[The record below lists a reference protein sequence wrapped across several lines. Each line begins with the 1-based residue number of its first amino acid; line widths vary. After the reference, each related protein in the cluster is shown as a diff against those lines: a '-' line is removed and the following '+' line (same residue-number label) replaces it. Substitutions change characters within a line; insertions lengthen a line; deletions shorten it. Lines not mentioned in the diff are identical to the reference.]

1 MSEVKSVEGEKGNF
15 NVSLEKVPR
24 FINTDKCT
32 GCGQCEE
39 VCPVE
44 IKSEYNMGLS
54 TKKAAY
60 RNYAQAVPGAFVISK
75 LDKAP
80 CRKACPAGLNVQGYV
95 QMVKQGKYEQ
105 ALNIIMQELPLPGIL
120 GRVCPRFCEDACRR
134 CEVDEPVAIRAL
146 KRLAADQFDPREV
159 HINCA
164 PNRDENVAIIGSGPA
179 GLSAA
184 YHLARKGIQATIHE
198 AGSQAGG
205 MLRMGIP
212 EHRLPREIL
221 DQEIEVITNLGVEIK
236 LNSSLGKDFQLK
248 DLFDQGN
255 KAVFLAIGA
264 HVAMPLGIPG
274 EKTAGVRQGVDF
286 LREVNSTGTAQI
298 GNKVAIV
305 GGGNVAV
312 DVARVACRLGA
323 KEVNIVYRRTKAE
336 MPALPEE
343 IEAALEEGINIY
355 FLAAP
360 QEIQTRD
367 GEITGLRC
375 IQMELGEPDSSGRR
389 RPVPVPGSEYD
400 LEVDQVIPAIG
411 QKPDIS
417 MLEDLEDLEFTRWG
431 TIDVDPV
438 TYSTNMQGV
447 FAGGDAQTGPWIVI
461 GAVAAGREAA
471 ESIYRYIDGKD
482 MRAGR
487 EPVDEI
493 AEPNY
498 RPIPNDICEVSRC
511 KMPELEPE
519 ERKCSFKEVELGFDP
534 ESGSREADRCLNCG
548 NCSECMQCVEVC
560 QTDAI
565 EHDQIA
571 TQKDLNVGSIIV
583 SAGFQSFDPTNLDLY
598 QYKNFANVI
607 TSMEFERILSAT
619 GPFQG
624 DLIRP
629 SDHSHPKK
637 IAWLQ
642 CVGSRDINRC
652 NNAYCSSVCCMYAI
666 KQSVIAK
673 EHTDE
678 PLDTAIFYMDI
689 RAFGKDFEKY
699 YQSAKQEQGVRF
711 VPSRIHSLEEDRKT
725 GDLIL
730 EYLDENGERQKET
743 FDLVILSTGM
753 ETSPQFRELSQR
765 LDIELDKDNLV
776 ESSTFNPVGTSR
788 DGIYACGAIQEPK
801 DIPGSVVEASA
812 AACEAEKALWEV
824 RGSETQSK
832 TYPEERPVAEQE
844 PKIGVFVCNCGS
856 NIGGIVEVP
865 QVVEYAQ
872 GLSKVEYVEDNL
884 FTCSQDTQ
892 DKMKE
897 IILEKGLNRIVV
909 AACTPKT
916 HEPLFQETLQ
926 EVGLNKYLF
935 EMANIRNQCSWVH
948 KNNPE
953 LATQKAK
960 DLVSMAVSKC
970 RRIQPLEQPTIGVN
984 NNAMVV
990 GGGVAGMSAA
1000 LGLTEQGFHTY
1011 LVERSAELGG
1021 NALYLSSTWKGE
1033 DVQSGLQDM
1042 IKRVENNKLIDVYTN
1057 AELKEATGFV
1067 GNFKTT
1073 ITADSVDITLEH
1085 GVVIIATG
1093 GKEYKPTEYLYGQ
1106 DERILTHLELDSAMA
1121 NREQRVEKANTAVFI
1136 QCVGSREPERP
1147 YCSKVC
1153 CTHSIKSAI
1162 SMKKNNPEMQIYILY
1177 RDIRTYGQR
1186 EELYQEARNLGI
1198 VFIRY
1203 NVDEKPKVTKD
1214 GSELNVR
1221 VKDHILQQ
1229 ELEIGT
1235 DLIVLASAI
1244 IPRDNDTISSMFKL
1258 PLTED
1263 NFFMEAHAKLRPVEF
1278 TNDGL
1283 FVTGMAHYPKP
1294 LEESISQA
1302 KAAASR
1308 ATEILSKDQITLEG
1322 EVSQVDEERCS
1333 GCGECVEAC
1342 PYNAIGLEVLDSGRT
1357 VARVQAA
1364 LCKGCGICA
1373 ATCPSHSIKL
1383 KGYKPDQLFA
1393 QIRAAI

>member
-1 MSEVKSVEGEKGNF
+1 M
-15 NVSLEKVPR
+15 SLEKAPR
-24 FINTDKCT
+24 FVNTDKCT

-54 TKKAAY
+54 TKKATY
-60 RNYAQAVPGAFVISK
+60 RNYAQAVPGAYVISK
-75 LDKAP
+75 LDNAP

-105 ALNIIMQELPLPGIL
+105 ALDIIMQDLPLPGIL
-120 GRVCPRFCEDACRR
+120 GRVCPRSCEDACRR
-134 CEVDEPVAIRAL
+134 CEVDESVAIRAL
-146 KRLAADQFDPREV
+146 KRLAADQFDPRNV
-159 HINCA
+159 QINCE
-164 PNRDENVAIIGSGPA
+164 PKRKEEVAIIGSGPA

-184 YHLARKGIQATIHE
+184 YHLARKGIKATIHE

-221 DQEIEVITNLGVEIK
+221 NQEIEVMSNLGVEIK
-236 LNSSLGKDFQLK
+236 LNSSLGRDFQLK

-255 KAVFLAIGA
+255 KAVYLAIGA
-264 HVAMPLGIPG
+264 HVGMPLGIPG
-274 EKTAGVRQGVDF
+274 EKSAGVRQGVDF
-286 LREVNSTGTAQI
+286 LREVNSTETAQI

-323 KEVNIVYRRTKAE
+323 KEVNIVYRRSKAE

-343 IEAALEEGINIY
+343 IEAALQEGINIY

-367 GEITGLRC
+367 GEVTGLRC

-447 FAGGDAQTGPWIVI
+447 FAGGDAQTGPWIAI

-482 MRAGR
+482 MSAGR
-487 EPVDEI
+487 EPVHET
-493 AEPNY
+493 AEPDY
-498 RPIPNDICEVSRC
+498 RPIPNDICEASRC
-511 KMPELEPE
+511 EMPELEPE
-519 ERKCSFKEVELGFDP
+519 ERKCSFQEVERGFDP
-534 ESGSREADRCLNCG
+534 KSGSREADRCLNCG
-548 NCSECMQCVEVC
+548 ICSECMQCVEAC

-565 EHDQIA
+565 EHDQVA
-571 TQKDLNVGSIIV
+571 AQKDLNVGSIIL
-583 SAGFQSFDPTNLDLY
+583 SAGFQSFDPTQLDLY

-629 SDHSHPKK
+629 SDHSHPNK

-652 NNAYCSSVCCMYAI
+652 NNAYCSAVCCMYAI

-673 EHTDE
+673 EHTEE
-678 PLDTAIFYMDI
+678 PLDTAIFYMDM

-699 YQSAKQEQGVRF
+699 YQSAKEEQEVRF
-711 VPSRIHSLEEDRKT
+711 VPSRIHSLEEDKET

-743 FDLVILSTGM
+743 FNLVILSTGM
-753 ETSPQFRELSQR
+753 ETSPQFRELSER

-812 AACEAEKALWEV
+812 AACEAEKALWKV
-824 RGSETQSK
+824 RGSEAQSK
-832 TYPEERPVAEQE
+832 TYPEERPVSEQE

-856 NIGGIVEVP
+856 NIGGIVDVP
-865 QVVEYAQ
+865 QVAKYAR
-872 GLSKVEYVEDNL
+872 GLSNVEYVEDNL

-909 AACTPKT
+909 AACTPRT

-926 EVGLNKYLF
+926 DAGLNKYLF
-935 EMANIRNQCSWVH
+935 EMANIRNHCSWVH
-948 KNNPE
+948 SREKE
-953 LATQKAK
+953 QATEKAK
-960 DLVSMAVSKC
+960 DLVSMAVS
-970 RRIQPLEQPTIGVN
+970 RSRSVQALDQPTIGVN
-984 NNAMVV
+984 NNAMVI
-990 GGGVAGMSAA
+990 GGGVSGMSAA
-1000 LGLTEQGFHTY
+1000 LGLAEQGFHTY

-1033 DVQSGLQDM
+1033 DVQNGLQDM
-1042 IKRVENNKLIDVYTN
+1042 VKRVQKNKLIDVYTN
-1057 AELKEATGFV
+1057 AELKEAAGFV

-1073 ITADSVDITLEH
+1073 ITSDSGDVTLEH
-1085 GVVIIATG
+1085 GAVIIATG
-1093 GKEYKPTEYLYGQ
+1093 GQEHKPNEYLYGQ
-1106 DERILTHLELDSAMA
+1106 DERVLTHLDWDSAMA
-1121 NREQRVEKANTAVFI
+1121 NKDQRIEKANTAVFV

-1186 EELYQEARNLGI
+1186 EELYQEARKLGI

-1203 NVDEKPKVTKD
+1203 NVEKKPEVKKD

-1221 VKDHILQQ
+1221 IKDHILNQD
-1229 ELEIGT
+1229 LDIST

-1244 IPRDNDTISSMFKL
+1244 IPRDNDTISGMFKL

-1278 TNDGL
+1278 ANEGL

-1308 ATEILSKDQITLEG
+1308 ASVVLSKDEITVEG
-1322 EVSQVDEERCS
+1322 IVSQVDEELCR
-1333 GCGECVEAC
+1333 GCGACVEVC
-1342 PYNAIGLEVLDSGRT
+1342 PYNAIGPVEKEDGRI

-1364 LCKGCGICA
+1364 LCKGCGSCA
-1373 ATCPSHSIKL
+1373 VACPT
-1383 KGYKPDQLFA
+1383 GAAGVRNFEDE
-1393 QIRAAI
+1393 QILTMVETVLEKEI